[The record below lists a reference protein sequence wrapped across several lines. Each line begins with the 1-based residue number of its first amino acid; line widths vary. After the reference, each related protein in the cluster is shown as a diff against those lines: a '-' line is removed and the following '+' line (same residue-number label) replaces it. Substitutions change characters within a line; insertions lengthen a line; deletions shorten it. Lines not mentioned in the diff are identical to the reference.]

1 MQTRCADRGDLRGG
15 ELPRI
20 MFLTG
25 GVSQY
30 TVQTRAHLRK
40 GQLED
45 SACPR
50 PDPPIRSRSIR
61 EDESMQCL
69 GPHRL
74 EGSLLTTRLVQ
85 SSKFQL

>member
-1 MQTRCADRGDLRGG
+1 
-15 ELPRI
+15 

-30 TVQTRAHLRK
+30 TVQNRTHLRK
-40 GQLED
+40 GQLEEY
-45 SACPR
+45 ATPR
-50 PDPPIRSRSIR
+50 PDTPIRSRSIR
-61 EDESMQCL
+61 EDESKQCL

-74 EGSLLTTRLVQ
+74 EGSLLTPQLVQ